1 MTAVSKVTLNGT
13 TLMDAT
19 TATASANE
27 IISPYTA
34 MTADG
39 VMTTGT
45 ASGGGDELYHL
56 INGTITDSEIDWSKI
71 TAPKAGAFRNCSQI
85 TSVDNPTF
93 YEFPQNLFRNCANLT
108 KIEVSVT
115 SLAPRYE
122 GDVMRD
128 NPKLTEATIHFLYSQ
143 NPNNMVTIAGN
154 YFFTNDPL
162 LTTVIFDVVYAKFS
176 FANGWFFY
184 NTPMLRNL
192 VIKCK
197 AVAAVSSGITSSH
210 GWGGIYDNP
219 TESTIFVP
227 SALVSDYQTATNWAT
242 LYNAGVTFAPI
253 EGSIY
258 DD

>member
-1 MTAVSKVTLNGT
+1 MSTTVTYKGQTLTTVENQTKTLQTAGTWVEGDFTLT
-13 TLMDAT
+13 D
-19 TATASANE
+19 
-27 IISPYTA
+27 
-34 MTADG
+34 
-39 VMTTGT
+39 VT
-45 ASGGGDELYHL
+45 ASGGGNELYHL
-56 INGTITDSEIDWSKI
+56 INGSITDAEIDWSKV
-71 TAPKAGAFRNCSQI
+71 TTPKAGAFWGCSQI

-93 YEFPQNLFRNCANLT
+93 YEFPQNIFRNCANLT

-143 NPNNMVTIAGN
+143 KPNNFVTIAGN
-154 YFFTNDPL
+154 YFFANDPL
-162 LTTVIFDVVYAKFS
+162 LTTVIFDVVYANFS

-184 NTPMLRNL
+184 NTPLLRNL

-197 AVAAVSSGITSSH
+197 TVAAVSSGITSSH

-219 TESTIFVP
+219 TESTIWVP
-227 SALVSDYQTATNWAT
+227 QALVESYKTATNWST
-242 LYNAGVTFAPI
+242 LYDAGVTFAPI

-258 DD
+258 E